1 MKKAS
6 KKEPYD
12 QVDEHNTP
20 TEPFLP
26 VGPSLLLP
34 PPDQRDFGPRDRT
47 VNVPFQAYPDVRQ
60 PSPAY
65 PYIQTPYS
73 DIERYPP
80 YPFLP
85 SASPRAHSGGWPT
98 NAAWSAGN
106 TKNQRTRRRSFIP
119 ALVSLFFF
127 CVQLLL
133 IARFGV
139 RFLELPPDILWVS
152 VVTDVSEIFVLP
164 FQALWLQIPS
174 VDALPLAN
182 TEVYTLIAIL
192 IYGVLSRL
200 LVGILKGIL
209 KSR

>member
-6 KKEPYD
+6 QKKPHD
-12 QVDEHNTP
+12 QVDEHNVP
-20 TEPFLP
+20 TEPLP
-26 VGPSLLLP
+26 VVSPLFLP
-34 PPDQRDFGPRDRT
+34 PPDQSSSIARDRA
-47 VNVPFQAYPDVRQ
+47 VNVPFQPYPTAKQ
-60 PSPAY
+60 PLPVY
-65 PYIQTPYS
+65 PYIQTPS
-73 DIERYPP
+73 ADIERYPP

-85 SASPRAHSGGWPT
+85 SASPRANYGGWPT
-98 NAAWSAGN
+98 NAVWNAGN
-106 TKNQRTRRRSFIP
+106 TKNQRTRRRRLLP
-119 ALVSLFFF
+119 ACVGLFFF

-133 IARFGV
+133 TVRFGV
-139 RFLELPPDILWVS
+139 RFLLLSPDIAWVS

-164 FQALWLQIPS
+164 FRVLWLQIPS
-174 VDALPLAN
+174 VNTLPPAN